1 VGVHCGELQYSGKET
16 VLTVE
21 RTFQE
26 FRYSL
31 LLPCDFNFV
40 CHGICYN
47 VESCNCNI
55 YISEVGFTVC
65 VSLRSAV
72 DL

>member
-1 VGVHCGELQYSGKET
+1 VDIHCGELQCSSLET

-26 FRYSL
+26 FKCSL
-31 LLPCDFNFV
+31 LLPCDFNFM
-40 CHGICYN
+40 CHVICYN

-55 YISEVGFTVC
+55 YISEVGFTVY
-65 VSLRSAV
+65 VSLMSAI

>member
-1 VGVHCGELQYSGKET
+1 VESFNAVVWKL
-16 VLTVE
+16 LTVE

-26 FRYSL
+26 FKCSL

-40 CHGICYN
+40 CHVISYN

-55 YISEVGFTVC
+55 YISGVGFTFYVL
-65 VSLRSAV
+65 LRSAI

>member
-1 VGVHCGELQYSGKET
+1 MDVHCGELQCSSLET

-26 FRYSL
+26 FKYSL
-31 LLPCDFNFV
+31 LLPCDLNFV
-40 CHGICYN
+40 YHVICYN

-55 YISEVGFTVC
+55 YISEVGFTVY
-65 VSLRSAV
+65 VSLRSAI